1 MGAFRGAKTDVVGA
15 RTRKKAEEN
24 LVNKMKSFGDGSR
37 AIVRVQWNGNAG
49 GHVFNAEYK
58 NGKMFYRDAQTGKSV
73 NTQHYLSMAR
83 PQSVG
88 LVRTNNLKLS
98 YRIRNF
104 VTQTRR

>member
-24 LVNKMKSFGDGSR
+24 LVNKMKSYGEGSR
-37 AIVRVQWNGNAG
+37 AIVRVQWNDRD

-58 NGKMFYRDAQTGKSV
+58 NGKMLYRDAQTGKSV
-73 NTQHYLSMAR
+73 NIQHYLSMAR

-88 LVRTNNLKLS
+88 LVRTDNLRFS
-98 YRIRNF
+98 YRVRNF